1 MRVILNYEKSRHTNS
16 HQTNSTVSVLSP
28 SEHAVPMASAHQ
40 ASLAFPAREHGSP
53 ALSEGSVMESRRVLI
68 IVLPSA
74 CMSDPS
80 ARCFGNNMALAN
92 L

>member
-1 MRVILNYEKSRHTNS
+1 
-16 HQTNSTVSVLSP
+16 
-28 SEHAVPMASAHQ
+28 MASAHQ

-53 ALSEGSVMESRRVLI
+53 ALTEGSVMELRRVLI

-80 ARCFGNNMALAN
+80 TRCFRNNMVLAN
-92 L
+92 LRDQQDYPCFIHNQMDALAA